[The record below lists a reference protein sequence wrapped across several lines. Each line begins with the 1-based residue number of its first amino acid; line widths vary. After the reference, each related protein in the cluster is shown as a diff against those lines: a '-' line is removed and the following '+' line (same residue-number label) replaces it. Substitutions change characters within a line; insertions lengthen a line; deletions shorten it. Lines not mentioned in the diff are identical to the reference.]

1 MTDKEKARAYDKL
14 LVKAKQ
20 IYNKENDVLIMHT
33 LEDLFPEIKE
43 SEDEK
48 IMKGLI
54 DYFSNFHLQTF
65 AGLDPKKIL
74 AWLEEQDRQDLEWSK
89 EENDK
94 LSTIIAWIKDYPRLA
109 KFNEEAFVR
118 ANNYAEWLKSI
129 RNKYVPIKKI
139 EHLKSQG
146 EQKLADNPKPRFKA
160 GQTIVNIYHNPDTD
174 SSVGKIKEVTND
186 KYIFEG
192 GSYIMISE
200 QDYWK
205 LDVEPK
211 FKPGEWIAHNEA
223 NFVFQIISVGPNAYE
238 VVNPDGYP
246 KSIPFKN
253 EEDYHLWTIHDV
265 KEGDLVVEDKIPKH
279 PSPFIA
285 VFKAIGPDPDTFN
298 SHCFIDFDGNFND
311 GDIGHDASNL
321 HPATKEQRGIL
332 EKAITDS
339 GFTFDS
345 EKKELKDTKQKSDEH
360 RFHEGEWIVSDSNN
374 IAYIESVSKTE
385 YNLQYKNG
393 RREKMSINYVDK
405 CWHSWTIQD
414 VKDGDVLAEDSC
426 IFIIKKLIQDNNAK
440 VYCCLFDDGD
450 FDINFNL
457 GFDDTSTYP
466 AAKEQ
471 RDHLFSE
478 MKEKGYEWLEETK
491 ELKETGQ
498 EPSKPKFHEGEW
510 IISDTV
516 DKDYRICKITGI
528 KDGNYSIE
536 STCGYKGYNRTE
548 VFDNTYRP
556 WTIDEAKDGDV
567 LAAKEC
573 YVIFKEI
580 TGLNIRCYCTY
591 HYMGFSPSLSLGTL
605 QNKAAFHP
613 ATKEESDTLWK
624 AITNGGLKWN
634 AEKKEFT
641 AIKLRFDVDDD
652 TIQYNGLGWSEE
664 DEANLKRFTLYLS
677 CKESLIPEVKSRYI
691 SWLNSLKQRIEE
703 KSDKEQLKSLKD
715 CAFPQQQEW
724 SEEDE
729 NNINSIVSRLEVDIS
744 YWESR
749 SKTRTN
755 EDKRLIDWLKSLRP
769 QNTWKPSKEQ
779 IIALRWVLNN
789 VPYNKHKEE
798 INGLLDQ
805 IKEL

>member
-43 SEDEK
+43 SENEK
-48 IMKGLI
+48 VKKGLI

-74 AWLEEQDRQDLEWSK
+74 AWLEKQCTPA
-89 EENDK
+89 K
-94 LSTIIAWIKDYPRLA
+94 LSEEEQNRFAKGVLRSCAMSFIDYLDAHKYEGKMCVSNGECEDIENAFCNAMWDRLHRYYC
-109 KFNEEAFVR
+109 KYTEEQ
-118 ANNYAEWLKSI
+118 
-129 RNKYVPIKKI
+129 NKQKPDCN
-139 EHLKSQG
+139 HG
-146 EQKLADNPKPRFKA
+146 EPGSSTDKPKPRFKA

-174 SSVGKIKEVTND
+174 SGPEEIKEVTDD

-205 LDVEPK
+205 LDGESK

-223 NFVFQIISVGPNAYE
+223 NFVFQIISVGQNAYE
-238 VVNPDGYP
+238 VVNPDGYT

-265 KEGDLVVEDKIPKH
+265 KDGDLVVEDKIPRH

-285 VFKAIGPDPDTFN
+285 VFKAIGPDPDTFS
-298 SHCFIDFDGNFND
+298 SHCFIDFDGNFNE
-311 GDIGHDASNL
+311 GDIGHDSSNL
-321 HPATKEQRGIL
+321 HPATKEQRDL
-332 EKAITDS
+332 
-339 GFTFDS
+339 
-345 EKKELKDTKQKSDEH
+345 
-360 RFHEGEWIVSDSNN
+360 
-374 IAYIESVSKTE
+374 
-385 YNLQYKNG
+385 
-393 RREKMSINYVDK
+393 
-405 CWHSWTIQD
+405 
-414 VKDGDVLAEDSC
+414 
-426 IFIIKKLIQDNNAK
+426 
-440 VYCCLFDDGD
+440 
-450 FDINFNL
+450 
-457 GFDDTSTYP
+457 
-466 AAKEQ
+466 
-471 RDHLFSE
+471 LFSK
-478 MKEKGYEWLEETK
+478 MKEGGYEWSEETK
-491 ELKETGQ
+491 ELEEIEKN
-498 EPSKPKFHEGEW
+498 PVKPKFHEGEW
-510 IISDTV
+510 VISNTV

-528 KDGNYSIE
+528 KDGNYTIE
-536 STCGYKGYNRTE
+536 STCGCKGYNQFD
-548 VFDNTYRP
+548 VFDKAYRP
-556 WTIDEAKDGDV
+556 WTIEDVKDGEI
-567 LAAKEC
+567 LAAQEC

-605 QNKAAFHP
+605 HNKAAFHP

-641 AIKLRFDVDDD
+641 AIKPRFDVDD
-652 TIQYNGLGWSEE
+652 TIQYNGLGHNEYVIKEVHYPTHYINELGRRMDMPYTDANFTLVPHEDNRPEWWSED
-664 DEANLKRFTLYLS
+664 DEQYLLV
-677 CKESLIPEVKSRYI
+677 CKNALSKYQVTDKWDSSII
-691 SWLNSLKQRIEE
+691 SQWLDNK
-703 KSDKEQLKSLKD
+703 LKSLKD
-715 CAFPQQQEW
+715 RAFPQQQEW

-755 EDKRLIDWLKSLRP
+755 EDKRLIDWLKSLRSQP
-769 QNTWKPSKEQ
+769 RRGTT
-779 IIALRWVLNN
+779 
-789 VPYNKHKEE
+789 
-798 INGLLDQ
+798 
-805 IKEL
+805 